1 MQKSRFIRISYRI
14 AAAVICV
21 VSSMIIVGC
30 GSDGPQRTVISGN
43 VTYRGEPIPE
53 GSITFA
59 AKDSST
65 RTSMAAAIE
74 DGEYRLDAL
83 GGLPVGAYRVV
94 IVASRPLSDSEM
106 QSKLAAGMTGP
117 ALAPQQY
124 IPKKYNTESKLEVT
138 VEPGSGS
145 LTHNF
150 ELTD

>member
-1 MQKSRFIRISYRI
+1 MQKSQFIRISYQI
-14 AAAVICV
+14 AAALIYV

-83 GGLPVGAYRVV
+83 GGPSRWRLPSRNCCLATVV
-94 IVASRPLSDSEM
+94 R
-106 QSKLAAGMTGP
+106 
-117 ALAPQQY
+117 
-124 IPKKYNTESKLEVT
+124 
-138 VEPGSGS
+138 
-145 LTHNF
+145 
-150 ELTD
+150 